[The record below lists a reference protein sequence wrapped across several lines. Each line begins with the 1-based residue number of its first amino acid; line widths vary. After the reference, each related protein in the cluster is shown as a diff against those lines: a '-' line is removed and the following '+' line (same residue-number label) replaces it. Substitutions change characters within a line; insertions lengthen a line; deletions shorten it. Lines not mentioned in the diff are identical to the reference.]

1 MSVRAGDLVEYKH
14 FARSGGHGFGI
25 VLQLQLSSGPTGH
38 DLAQVLWA
46 KYPGDDPQWYL
57 VRNLLVASSTEEV

>member
-1 MSVRAGDLVEYKH
+1 MKPGDLVEYAPFTRTRTH
-14 FARSGGHGFGI
+14 GYGFGI
-25 VLQLQLSSGPTGH
+25 VLQLQLSSGPAGH

-46 KYPGDDPQWYL
+46 KYPGDGPQWYQ